1 MVYFFF
7 FFSSRRRHTRCALVT
22 GVQTCALPICAAG
35 FLIYMPVETDEGGR
49 HHVKGFVYSPFRAND
64 FLNSAGELYR
74 NTGIEVSIYDGE
86 VAPDTLLT
94 EQRAEEMGGS
104 TMERHIDVGNHSWVV
119 QVRSEEH
126 RLNSSH

>member
-1 MVYFFF
+1 MI
-7 FFSSRRRHTRCALVT
+7 RRPPRTT
-22 GVQTCALPICAAG
+22 S
-35 FLIYMPVETDEGGR
+35 TDTL
-49 HHVKGFVYSPFRAND
+49 FPYTSLSDLVYSPFRAND